1 MAGWLVCHEGCGGGQ
16 AGVAFVHTMGGDGGV
31 SAVVM
36 HRFEIEEKKTYL
48 NVLWSQVCRAVGCL
62 GVGVPGG
69 VGGCSRVACVCVKG
83 QLETKGTKGLPFF
96 LAGGVVAMPAK
107 GDVAAMVV
115 SQLTPCTTSRRKVN
129 KQKKLK
135 PKKKLIFCAPRDL
148 CECECTGWL
157 TRPHGVAWRRLW
169 RRRDWRGSSGVKVAV
184 TGVSGGSG
192 GVWPVC
198 ARGDGDVT
206 AATVLHRFEMK
217 GKKKTKKKRKLI

>member
-1 MAGWLVCHEGCGGGQ
+1 MLGSGSTRGCWRVQQGGLC
-16 AGVAFVHTMGGDGGV
+16 V
-31 SAVVM
+31 
-36 HRFEIEEKKTYL
+36 RE
-48 NVLWSQVCRAVGCL
+48 RAVRDEGNERL
-62 GVGVPGG
+62 
-69 VGGCSRVACVCVKG
+69 
-83 QLETKGTKGLPFF
+83 TFF

-107 GDVAAMVV
+107 GDVAATAV

-157 TRPHGVAWRRLW
+157 TRPHGVAWQWLW
-169 RRRDWRGSSGVKVAV
+169 WRQDWRSSSSVKVAV

-217 GKKKTKKKRKLI
+217 GKKKTKKKENLSRLH